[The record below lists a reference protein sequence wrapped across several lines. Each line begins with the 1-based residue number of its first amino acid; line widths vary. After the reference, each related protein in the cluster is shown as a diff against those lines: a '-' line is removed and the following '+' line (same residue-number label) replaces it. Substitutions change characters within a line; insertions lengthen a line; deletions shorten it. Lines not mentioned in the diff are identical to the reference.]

1 MNLINKFKILLLF
14 CVVTSCSLSDT
25 DDETQT
31 LAFYLENGIY
41 EEGAVIACAATDKA
55 TDDILVFFYPPQG
68 AERFRFYETTSIEVD
83 ENDFSNYGLANPEI
97 TPVFNGYLRKFT
109 ISSPVEKWII
119 ITFQYQNEVK
129 ISNPIRT
136 KQLTKPTVWND
147 IVDINQGKSTN
158 PIFQWPLNTF
168 GDNDIYFQVI
178 SDADNNLL
186 SGTYT
191 VQNAFQYY
199 NTINVVLN
207 ITTQT
212 PPPLLIDDFY
222 NFTLMDVSADN
233 WVNLVTEKMFQA
245 E

>member
-1 MNLINKFKILLLF
+1 MNQINKLKILFVF
-14 CVVTSCSLSDT
+14 CIVASCSLSDN

-31 LAFYLENGIY
+31 LAFYLKNGIY
-41 EEGAVIACAATDKA
+41 EKGAVIACAATDKN
-55 TDDILVFFYPPQG
+55 TDDILTFFYPPEG
-68 AERFRFYETTSIEVD
+68 AERFRFYETSSAEVD
-83 ENDFSNYGLANPEI
+83 PNDFSNYGLTNLES
-97 TPVFNGYLRKFT
+97 TPVFNGYLRKFI
-109 ISSPVEKWII
+109 ISSSIEKWII
-119 ITFQYQNEVK
+119 ITFQYQNEIK
-129 ISNPIRT
+129 ISNPIRA

-147 IVDINQGKSTN
+147 IVDINQERSIN
-158 PIFQWPLNTF
+158 PIFEWPSNAF

-199 NTINVVLN
+199 NTVNVVLN
-207 ITTQT
+207 ITTQV
-212 PPPLLIDDFY
+212 PPQLLIDNFY

-233 WVNLVTEKMFQA
+233 WVNLVTEKMFQV